1 MSNYVKSTN
10 FAVKDTLMSGN
21 PAKIVKGTEIDAEFN
36 NIAAAV
42 QTKADLASPTFTGT
56 ATFNNISMAGSFTG
70 VIDGGTY

>member
-1 MSNYVKSTN
+1 MPNYVKSTN

-21 PAKIVKGTEIDAEFN
+21 PAKIVKGAEIDAEFN
-36 NIAAAV
+36 NISSAV
-42 QTKADLASPTFTGT
+42 ETKADLASPTFTGT